1 MESVT
6 AAIHRQD
13 GRESGHSKDQEGRY
27 KSEKRRCIGKAEWG
41 KQCKERQDGEQYRK
55 GRMGK
60 AVQGKAV
67 WGAV

>member
-41 KQCKERQDGEQYRK
+41 KQCKERQDGESGIGK
-55 GRMGK
+55 SEWGRQHK
-60 AVQGKAV
+60 ES
-67 WGAV
+67 